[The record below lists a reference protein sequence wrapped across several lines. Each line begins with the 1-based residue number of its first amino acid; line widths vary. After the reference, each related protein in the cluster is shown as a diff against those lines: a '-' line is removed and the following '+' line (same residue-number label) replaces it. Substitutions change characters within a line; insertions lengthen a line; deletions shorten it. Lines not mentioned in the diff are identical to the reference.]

1 MVDGHQMAGKTAKSA
16 DLDQPGTPTLQASM
30 DSVMAR
36 PCTSRSTQAVSV
48 QSHAN
53 PSKKEKAAGVQCPE
67 ADHAFASPGG
77 TDSACASLLQ
87 ITYSLP
93 AGSVPGV
100 TGTSVYACYS
110 KASAYDRPWRAAS
123 DVLTV
128 RLPGTP
134 LRGHAPCCQ
143 PLCGCLA
150 QQSVPVQQ
158 AVAHG
163 QSTVSRCTS
172 LWPCD
177 WARCLT
183 AGGGMWGCMQD
194 RPVRRG

>member
-1 MVDGHQMAGKTAKSA
+1 MAGKTAKSA

-36 PCTSRSTQAVSV
+36 PCTNLLEDSAARVRC
-48 QSHAN
+48 HAN
-53 PSKKEKAAGVQCPE
+53 TSNPEKAASVQCFE
-67 ADHAFASPGG
+67 ADHALASPDGID
-77 TDSACASLLQ
+77 TACASLLQ

-143 PLCGCLA
+143 PVCKCLA

-163 QSTVSRCTS
+163 Q
-172 LWPCD
+172 
-177 WARCLT
+177 
-183 AGGGMWGCMQD
+183 
-194 RPVRRG
+194 